1 MANAVA
7 LAWQGSLFAAGR
19 PSVDRTFAGLQRHE
33 LAGGAWVEQV
43 TGWLAGADEVFA
55 LLLETVPWAQH
66 ERHMYQAKVAEPR
79 LRASWRLGADAGAV
93 PPVVEDM
100 GAVLGQRYDR
110 PFDTVGLNLYRHGG
124 DSVAWHGDRIPA
136 EIVDPVVA
144 LVSLGEPRRL
154 LLRPRGGGRSRS
166 YVFGSGDLLVMGGT
180 CQRTWEHTIP
190 KVARAGPRISL
201 AFRHGV

>member
-1 MANAVA
+1 MGEAVG
-7 LAWQGSLFAAGR
+7 LAWQGSLLATGEA
-19 PSVDRTFAGLQRHE
+19 SVDHSFASLCRHE
-33 LAGGAWVEQV
+33 LAGGAWLDHVP
-43 TGWLAGADEVFA
+43 GWLAGADEVFA
-55 LLLETVPWAQH
+55 LLLATVPWAQH
-66 ERHMYQAKVAEPR
+66 ERHMYTGKVVEPR
-79 LRASWRLGADAGAV
+79 LRASYRLATGVGGV
-93 PPVVEDM
+93 PPVVQEM

-144 LVSLGEPRRL
+144 LVSVGEPRRL
-154 LLRPRGGGRSRS
+154 LLRPRGGGPSHS
-166 YVFGSGDLLVMGGT
+166 YVFGGGDLLVMGGT
-180 CQRTWEHTIP
+180 CPRTWEHTIP